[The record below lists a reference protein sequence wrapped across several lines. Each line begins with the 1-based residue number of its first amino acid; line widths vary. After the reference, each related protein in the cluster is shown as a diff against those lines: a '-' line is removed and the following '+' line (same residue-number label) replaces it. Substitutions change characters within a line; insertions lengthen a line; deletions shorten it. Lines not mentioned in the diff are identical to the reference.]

1 MSKEELLMLLMLYG
15 ISAEKIGDVLVAEI
29 IKQIDNGVPV
39 ITAIDNALAQTGFI
53 KGYSENLIDAI
64 CIAAYLGYGFPS
76 TTRMPSNS
84 ITSAT
89 STSISRFT
97 SRMTSSTSTT
107 VSSSTYQLSN
117 GTIEL
122 APTIPQIKT
131 AKQLAMEQGLVPTI
145 MIGDGIKDKVLS
157 ESWAADNMNLS
168 TRLHGAEPKMRQ
180 AIIDTLSAGMRQGK
194 TVKDMAMDLYD
205 GYNSGKQVIQSA
217 ELPGYLRKLKSAA
230 RSAAS
235 GDPAMTRELNKA
247 IDNASGHIEKL
258 NSKEL
263 KAAYKQ
269 VVDAAKDLNIKVME
283 KAAWVAVQEKSRYH
297 ADRIATTE
305 MARAWSDGFFAKHDH
320 DPRVIGYR
328 WRLSS
333 KHPRFDICDF
343 HATADLYGMGEG
355 VYPKDKVPPHPAH
368 PYCHCNLQPVYK
380 GEATPGEF
388 NADAGKEWLQKQSRY
403 NRQQL
408 LGIEGN
414 RTFENGGDWQKFLRN
429 WNGHSNPSDRFKPID
444 FHSEKADIKD
454 VSLDKFTA
462 KRYNDIIKQEP
473 QITKD
478 IQSAVI
484 RAGGSMEGLEYRIKA
499 KDSFIRKV
507 ETDYN
512 LAKLENHEITPLMIA
527 NKINDAIRYTAVAN
541 GNAFYAMYDSTIK
554 QLINDGYSLV
564 KVKNTWNEDMNPYKG
579 VNVILKS
586 PNRQSF
592 ELQFHTPQSFDMK
605 QNKIHSLYEEYR
617 LGSTSLA
624 RKRELSKMMREL
636 SRSLKKPDNID
647 LIN

>member
-1 MSKEELLMLLMLYG
+1 MNKEDLLMLLMLYG
-15 ISAEKIGDVLVAEI
+15 ISAERIGNVLVAEI
-29 IKQIDNGVPV
+29 IKQVDNGVP
-39 ITAIDNALAQTGFI
+39 IIMAIDNALAQTGFM

-64 CIAAYLGYGFPS
+64 CIAAYLGYGFSS
-76 TTRMPSNS
+76 TTGMPSNA
-84 ITSAT
+84 ITTAA
-89 STSISRFT
+89 STTIARST

-107 VSSSTYQLSN
+107 VSSQISN
-117 GTIEL
+117 GAIEL
-122 APTIPQIKT
+122 APTIPQVKT

-157 ESWAADNMNLS
+157 ESWVSDKMNLS
-168 TRLHGAEPKMRQ
+168 TRLHSADPKMRQ

-194 TVKDMAMDLYD
+194 IVKDMAMDLYD
-205 GYNSGKQVIQSA
+205 GYNSGKQIIGSA
-217 ELPGYLRKLKSAA
+217 ELPIYLKKLKSAA

-235 GDPAMTRELNKA
+235 GDPSMTRELNKA

-269 VVDAAKDLNIKVME
+269 IVDAAKDLNIKVME

-305 MARAWSDGFFAKHDH
+305 MSRAWSDGFFAKHDH
-320 DPRVIGYR
+320 DPRVIGYK

-343 HATADLYGMGEG
+343 HAKANLYGMGPG
-355 VYPKDKVPPHPAH
+355 CYPKNKVPPHPAH
-368 PYCHCNLQPVYK
+368 PYCHCNLQPIYK
-380 GEATPGEF
+380 GEAIPGEF
-388 NADAGKEWLQKQSRY
+388 DADSGKEWLQKLSPDK
-403 NRQQL
+403 RQQL

-429 WNGHSNPSDRFKPID
+429 WNGHSNPSERFKPSD
-444 FHSEKADIKD
+444 FTPENVVKND
-454 VSLDKFTA
+454 VSLDKYIV
-462 KRYNDIIKQEP
+462 KRYNDIIRQEP

-478 IQSAVI
+478 IQNVVKS
-484 RAGGSMEGLEYRIKA
+484 AGGSMEGLEYRIKT

-512 LAKLENHEITPLMIA
+512 LAKLDNDGITPLMIV

-541 GNAFYAMYDSTIK
+541 GNAFYTMYDKTIK

-586 PNRQSF
+586 PSRQSF
-592 ELQFHTPQSFDMK
+592 ELQFHTPESFDMK
-605 QNKIHSLYEEYR
+605 QNKIHALYEEYR
-617 LGSTSLA
+617 LESTSLKKK
-624 RKRELSKMMREL
+624 RELTKIMRELSKTL
-636 SRSLKKPDNID
+636 IKPDNID
-647 LIN
+647 LIK